1 MTGFWQRIS
10 LLSHIESVDTGV
22 IDEGMRAR
30 INAARVMC
38 VCLMI
43 YVHVPNGLGMAGSPE
58 LVSNLR
64 FDHWL
69 ESMLVAGPG
78 RSSAALLSI
87 VSGFLIAITLCK
99 PREGLTGQFLRKLY
113 LRRAESILL
122 PMVIWALVTCAVYVA
137 LDSDSTSFVAQAE
150 GVLAKL
156 NLVFFLTE
164 SPYGA
169 TLHLGFLRDLFVCVL
184 LSPLL
189 LFALQR
195 APKLTIAFLL
205 AVYLIINSGNTVII
219 HRPLI
224 ILCFTIGMWLAIN
237 RIQINALDR
246 HWPVFLLLMGVF
258 AVLIIWTHAG
268 MLDPIQNF
276 LAGYGV
282 SLLESVLYPLS
293 RLSGS
298 LALWCM
304 LPLLSGAWLSR
315 IITSVSPYLFAAF
328 CSHFLVLA
336 ILFNAIW
343 LPLAGDRNSSLY
355 LIWFLSAPLVS
366 MAVAIAMVNIAGRI
380 HPRIARLMTGGRVQ
394 PSSATATTNDT
405 AGGRLV
411 RTD

>member
-246 HWPVFLLLMGVF
+246 HW
-258 AVLIIWTHAG
+258 
-268 MLDPIQNF
+268 